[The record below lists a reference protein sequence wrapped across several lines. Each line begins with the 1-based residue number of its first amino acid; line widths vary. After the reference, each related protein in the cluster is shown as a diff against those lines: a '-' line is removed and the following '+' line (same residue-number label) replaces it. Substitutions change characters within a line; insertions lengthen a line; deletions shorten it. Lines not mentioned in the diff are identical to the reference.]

1 MAEIDADE
9 PIRDVV
15 RQLCGNF
22 PGEYWREL
30 DAERACPTAFVRTMT
45 EAGFLGALI
54 PEEYGGSGLGLSA
67 ACAILDEVHASGGNA
82 AALHAQMYAQRCAA
96 S

>member
-9 PIRDVV
+9 QIRDVV

-30 DAERACPTAFVRTMT
+30 DAERACPTTFVRAKT

-54 PEEYGGSGLGLSA
+54 PEEYGGSGVRGLESTAMRCELNSGDSDEA
-67 ACAILDEVHASGGNA
+67 ACH
-82 AALHAQMYAQRCAA
+82 
-96 S
+96 